1 MEDMHGTSLFSWMA
15 WTTETA
21 LFFGF
26 IALCLVAMTIW
37 EVVSPGGDPRH
48 GALGLDTTRGDRLF
62 ISLLGSAFIH
72 LAWLGIIG
80 SNLWPAL
87 ALSFAYAFWVF
98 RFV

>member
-1 MEDMHGTSLFSWMA
+1 MEEVQGTSLFSWMA

-37 EVVSPGGDPRH
+37 EIASPGGDPRH
-48 GALGLDTTRGDRLF
+48 GVLGLDTTRGDRLF

-72 LAWLGIIG
+72 LAWLGLIG

-87 ALSFAYAFWVF
+87 VVSLVFAFLVF